1 LAVIPLR
8 VRKIVVDPGHGGKDT
23 GTSATGG
30 LTEKEVTLDIG
41 LRLRRLLEQAAFE
54 VVMTRDKDEA
64 VPLQQR
70 TALANAQGADLFVS
84 IHLNWIDQSQTRGM
98 ETYYLGP
105 TDDPLLLELAAQE
118 NRDSG
123 YSLADF
129 RKLLDRIYLSVRRDE
144 SRRLAETVQHTL
156 VTSLHPKKPARV
168 NRGVKTAPFAVL
180 VGTEMPAILA
190 EVACLSNAEEA
201 QLLATPQ
208 YRQNIAQ
215 ALLQGIRAYAQAL
228 NRSPRKGS

>member
-1 LAVIPLR
+1 MQSVIPNR
-8 VRKIVVDPGHGGKDT
+8 FGQSG
-23 GTSATGG
+23 
-30 LTEKEVTLDIG
+30 IG
-41 LRLRRLLEQAAFE
+41 LSR
-54 VVMTRDKDEA
+54 
-64 VPLQQR
+64 
-70 TALANAQGADLFVS
+70 N
-84 IHLNWIDQSQTRGM
+84 
-98 ETYYLGP
+98 
-105 TDDPLLLELAAQE
+105 
-118 NRDSG
+118 
-123 YSLADF
+123 

-156 VTSLHPKKPARV
+156 VTSLHTKKSARV

-208 YRQNIAQ
+208 YRQSIAQ